1 MRGWEH
7 WKETEWVTF
16 FAIKTIP
23 FMSKSYLVCS
33 ACREPLELQAVVASM
48 LAKPTDLSALQM
60 KLEEQQLASKSD
72 VQRTYLLSQ
81 SEQLTARR
89 DDAMPNPSFE
99 LTRSGMAPWPFG
111 GFVYSP
117 PHGQGAMPP
126 RSAQLQ
132 R

>member
-1 MRGWEH
+1 MFVVFGWLKEQRRTNGVVKCHCYRCQRMRGWEH

-33 ACREPLELQAVVASM
+33 ACREPRELQAVVASM

-72 VQRTYLLSQ
+72 VQRAYLLSQ
-81 SEQLTARR
+81 REQLTARR
-89 DDAMPNPSFE
+89 DDA
-99 LTRSGMAPWPFG
+99 A
-111 GFVYSP
+111 
-117 PHGQGAMPP
+117 
-126 RSAQLQ
+126 
-132 R
+132 